1 MTSRPDPEELA
12 SREENPA
19 GERPRAPR
27 ESDRIPTAAEGG
39 AARREP
45 RGLVVAPSPP
55 IAGTPIVTI
64 VAPTVE
70 VSDAD
75 ATTRMPALNAD
86 MIQLPEDSW
95 TPFAPT
101 AIDRHYDALA
111 SKPGPKRYNSET
123 TVYTP
128 IPSETDNV
136 GDSDRL
142 VIDVPP
148 AASERFSPLPA
159 PPSPSL
165 SAPTL
170 ADGVPIAGIPIV
182 SVPAAEESSLAI
194 DVIVD
199 LDSTTSSPA
208 LPGGEPEELASDLLE
223 DSAISSRPPAKGSV
237 PPALLPDPLATTQA
251 LDLDDLEVVEA
262 AAASSEASVVELA
275 SDLLEESVNSTKAP
289 TVLRASQPPPP
300 PVARASVTPNP
311 PAVAPG
317 LPPRRPLTSPG
328 IGPEGDLVVPD
339 VPPIAAAPPM
349 RPRSASVPPMPP
361 RPRSFVDASELGAA
375 SAAAMPA
382 IPRPKSIVDAG
393 ELSARPKAG
402 SMLDSSELESAPPPP
417 VRKPSSPPPPVSAA
431 PPLPARAR
439 SMVDAAE
446 ATDFPTDYGEI
457 VLPSSPE
464 PVAPPPAAALA
475 PSSLTPSRPQ
485 SEPPA
490 SRVDSTGAGLSP
502 DSQAVP
508 SKVRIAAPAP
518 VPLVLT
524 ASEPGGFQAPAAE
537 SKRKARPWWEELFND
552 DFLRASPA
560 VEGGHLTRECDFID
574 ESLALETGAA
584 ILDLGCGTGEYAID
598 MARRGYQMVGYD
610 LSLSMLARAS
620 DDAQERNLKIN
631 FLQGD
636 MREMP
641 FEDVFDGAYCWNTS
655 FGYFDETQNQAV
667 IARVHKALKRGGQ
680 FLLDV
685 INRDFVAQDSPS
697 SVWFQGDGCICMDE
711 MNLDWITSRMKVK
724 RTMMIEGGRSREL
737 EYSIRVYALHELGK
751 MLHDAGFR
759 VAEVSGRTE
768 TPGVFFGGQASRILI
783 LAEKR

>member
-262 AAASSEASVVELA
+262 AAASSEAPVVELA

-697 SVWFQGDGCICMDE
+697 SVWFQGDDCICMDE

>member
-1 MTSRPDPEELA
+1 
-12 SREENPA
+12 
-19 GERPRAPR
+19 
-27 ESDRIPTAAEGG
+27 
-39 AARREP
+39 
-45 RGLVVAPSPP
+45 
-55 IAGTPIVTI
+55 
-64 VAPTVE
+64 
-70 VSDAD
+70 
-75 ATTRMPALNAD
+75 MPALNAD
-86 MIQLPEDSW
+86 LIQLPEDSW

-111 SKPGPKRYNSET
+111 AKPGPKRYNSET

-128 IPSETDNV
+128 IPSETDNA
-136 GDSDRL
+136 GDPDRI

-159 PPSPSL
+159 PMPASL
-165 SAPTL
+165 SAPPSASTL
-170 ADGVPIAGIPIV
+170 ADGIPIAGMPIL

-194 DVIVD
+194 DVVVD
-199 LDSTTSSPA
+199 LDTTTSSPA

-223 DSAISSRPPAKGSV
+223 DSAISSRPPTKGSV

-262 AAASSEASVVELA
+262 AAASSEAPVVELA

-289 TVLRASQPPPP
+289 SALRASQPPPP

-328 IGPEGDLVVPD
+328 IGPDGDLVVPD

-349 RPRSASVPPMPP
+349 RPRAASVPPMPP

-375 SAAAMPA
+375 SAAAMPT
-382 IPRPKSIVDAG
+382 IPRPKSLGDAG

-402 SMLDSSELESAPPPP
+402 AMLDSSELESAPPPP

-439 SMVDAAE
+439 SVVDSAE

-464 PVAPPPAAALA
+464 PVVPAAAA
-475 PSSLTPSRPQ
+475 AASSSLTPSRPR

-508 SKVRIAAPAP
+508 SKVRIAAPAA

-524 ASEPGGFQAPAAE
+524 ASEPGLSSARRREQA
-537 SKRKARPWWEELFND
+537 
-552 DFLRASPA
+552 
-560 VEGGHLTRECDFID
+560 EGTPLCDFID

-697 SVWFQGDGCICMDE
+697 SVWFQG
-711 MNLDWITSRMKVK
+711 T
-724 RTMMIEGGRSREL
+724 
-737 EYSIRVYALHELGK
+737 A
-751 MLHDAGFR
+751 
-759 VAEVSGRTE
+759 
-768 TPGVFFGGQASRILI
+768 AS
-783 LAEKR
+783 AWTK

>member
-12 SREENPA
+12 AREADPA
-19 GERPRAPR
+19 GEPARVSR

-45 RGLVVAPSPP
+45 RGLVVAPHPP

-64 VAPTVE
+64 VAPSVE

-111 SKPGPKRYNSET
+111 AKPGPKRYNSET

-128 IPSETDNV
+128 IPSETDGA
-136 GDSDRL
+136 GDSDRI
-142 VIDVPP
+142 VIDVPA
-148 AASERFSPLPA
+148 AASQRFSPLPV
-159 PPSPSL
+159 
-165 SAPTL
+165 APTAPVV
-170 ADGVPIAGIPIV
+170 ADGAPILGVPTV
-182 SVPAAEESSLAI
+182 SLPAAKESSLAI
-194 DVIVD
+194 DVVVD
-199 LDSTTSSPA
+199 LDSTTSSPVLSEA
-208 LPGGEPEELASDLLE
+208 PEGGEPEELASDLLE
-223 DSAISSRPPAKGSV
+223 DSTSSSRPPAKASV
-237 PPALLPDPLATTQA
+237 PPELLPDPLATTQA

-262 AAASSEASVVELA
+262 AAASSEAPVVELA
-275 SDLLEESVNSTKAP
+275 SDLLEESVNSTQAP
-289 TVLRASQPPPP
+289 AAQRGSLPPHPPPP
-300 PVARASVTPNP
+300 PAVRASVTPNP

-317 LPPRRPLTSPG
+317 PVRSRPLTSPG
-328 IGPEGDLVVPD
+328 IGPNGDLVVPD
-339 VPPIAAAPPM
+339 VPPIPAAPPM
-349 RPRSASVPPMPP
+349 QLSPPGETPDRKMRPRAASVPPMPP

-375 SAAAMPA
+375 SAAAMPT
-382 IPRPKSIVDAG
+382 IP
-393 ELSARPKAG
+393 RPKAG

-417 VRKPSSPPPPVSAA
+417 VRKPSAPPPPVSAA

-439 SMVDAAE
+439 SVVDSAE

-464 PVAPPPAAALA
+464 PVAAAAAA
-475 PSSLTPSRPQ
+475 PSSLAPSRPR

-490 SRVDSTGAGLSP
+490 SRVDSTGASVSP
-502 DSQAVP
+502 ESQAVP
-508 SKVRIAAPAP
+508 SKIRIAAPAA

-524 ASEPGGFQAPAAE
+524 AAEPGGFQTPAAE

-655 FGYFDETQNQAV
+655 FGYFDESQNQAV

-685 INRDFVAQDSPS
+685 INRDFVSQDSPS

-711 MNLDWITSRMKVK
+711 MNLDWITSRMKIK